1 MLLFKVHL
9 SSAPQELGVAEAL
22 LGVVLVGCVLR
33 RWPSLLDPQ
42 PPSVPQLSNPLSDDD
57 DEEDVTPDPS
67 PVLHLMDV
75 FCSVDSYSS
84 CRLKRNIVDTSH
96 GEFCGTL
103 AVFSPRF
110 ILNVTARPLLH

>member
-9 SSAPQELGVAEAL
+9 SSAPQELGVARGL
-22 LGVVLVGCVLR
+22 LGSGAWLGVSYAAGQVFWTHSHHPFRSFPV
-33 RWPSLLDPQ
+33 
-42 PPSVPQLSNPLSDDD
+42 PLSDDD

-103 AVFSPRF
+103 VIFHLGYFCYFSPWLF
-110 ILNVTARPLLH
+110 